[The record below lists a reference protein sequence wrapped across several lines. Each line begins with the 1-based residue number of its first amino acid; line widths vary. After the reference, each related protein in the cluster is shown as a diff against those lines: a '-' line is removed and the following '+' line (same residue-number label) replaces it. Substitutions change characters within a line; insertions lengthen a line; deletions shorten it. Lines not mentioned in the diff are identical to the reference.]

1 MKLGGALQRRRKG
14 RGASG
19 TGRQKG
25 ARGARGVGGRFV
37 PLVLGLALAGW
48 AIGYVF
54 ATRVLFPAPPPPGDL
69 IAVPDVRDADLAT
82 ARSRIEAA
90 GLELEGV
97 DSVAHPTVTSAHVVG
112 QAPLAGQLALAG
124 TPVRLTVST
133 GPQTR
138 SVPDV
143 QGLVADQAVVFL
155 EASGF
160 VVQSD
165 SVESEE
171 PRGRVVAVRPAPG
184 GIVTLPAEVSISVST
199 GPPTLW
205 MPLLL
210 GMEEEAARGVLESLG
225 LEVEVEEVFR
235 FGEDQG
241 MVVEQDPA
249 AEVEVEPGSLV
260 RLSVGRRGG

>member
-14 RGASG
+14 RSTGGA
-19 TGRQKG
+19 GRQKG
-25 ARGARGVGGRFV
+25 ARGPRAAGGRFV
-37 PLVLGLALAGW
+37 PLVLGLVLAGW
-48 AIGYVF
+48 AVGYVF

-69 IAVPDVRDADLAT
+69 ISVPDVRDADLAT

-90 GLELEGV
+90 GLEIEGV
-97 DSVAHPTVTSAHVVG
+97 DSVAHPTVTATHVVG
-112 QAPLAGQLALAG
+112 QAPLAGQLALEG

-143 QGLVADQAVVFL
+143 QGLTVDQALVFL

-160 VVQSD
+160 VVRTD

-171 PRGRVVAVRPAPG
+171 PRGRVVSIRPTPG
-184 GIVTLPAEVSISVST
+184 GMVTLPAEVALSVSL
-199 GPPTLW
+199 GPPAVR
-205 MPLLL
+205 MPLVL
-210 GMEEEAARGVLESLG
+210 GMEEQAARGILESLG

-249 AEVEVEPGSLV
+249 ADADVPPGALV
-260 RLSVGRRGG
+260 RLSIGRRGG